1 MELKVVG
8 HPVGRVEGP
17 DKVSGKMV
25 YTADVGAPGALWG
38 KCLRSTLAHAWLVR
52 VDASRARQVP
62 GVHAVLTGADVPDV
76 RVGVSVRDLPILA
89 RDKVRFIGDKVAAV
103 AAETPD
109 AADEALSLIEV
120 EYEELPAVAD
130 VPAALADGAPV
141 VHEDLA
147 GYAGVPERP
156 AHRPN
161 VLSLEEHAAGDAA
174 AGFAQADVVVEHTF
188 RTPQVHQVYI
198 EPHAAVVAAGEDRID
213 VWASCKAPFR
223 LKKMLA
229 AQLGLDEGSI
239 HVHSVALGGDFG
251 GKGSQMDVPV
261 CYFLSRA
268 AGRPVK
274 MVMSYTEELM
284 AGDPRHP
291 AVMRLKL
298 GARRDGTLVALESD
312 IHFDTGAYSGF
323 KPSEIDGA
331 FITNAYRIPN
341 YVVRTSNVYTNGV
354 PGGYMKSPGQP
365 QTVFAIESLLD
376 VLARKLDLDPVT
388 LRLGNLLQDGDV
400 LPNGR
405 AMEKV
410 RCRETIEAALAAAGW
425 DGKEAGDD
433 AGRGMALSFRHTGG
447 SGAVNLEVSCGA
459 DGEVTVLTAVP
470 DIGTGTHTLLRQIA
484 AELLTLPP
492 ERVRVARGDTDTF
505 DTDAEPGGSK
515 ITAMVGR
522 GLMEAL
528 EELRQKMTEAA
539 AHSLGCT
546 AAEVTLARGRFT
558 ANGAEAAFSEV
569 ARKLVEEEGAL
580 SVRKSYR
587 PQRSPVPGFFV
598 QVAEVRVDRE
608 TGVVDVE
615 KVVTAHDVGTV
626 INPVMHQGQIDGG
639 FVQGLGY
646 AVMEEMVKDGPRVT
660 TLNLGDYCVPCVKDL
675 PRLETVLVE
684 DKTGPGPFA
693 AKSIGENSIVPTAP
707 AIANAVEA
715 AVGVRIVDLPIT
727 AEKVHRALSGERSG
741 QGA

>member
-1 MELKVVG
+1 MELRVVG

-25 YTADVGAPGALWG
+25 YTADVGAPDALWG
-38 KCLRSTLAHAWLVR
+38 KCLRSTLAHARLVR

-76 RVGVSVRDLPILA
+76 RVGVSVRDLPVLA
-89 RDKVRFIGDKVAAV
+89 RDKVRFIGDKIAAV
-103 AAETPD
+103 AAETQE
-109 AADEALSLIEV
+109 AADEALSRIEV

-130 VPAALADGAPV
+130 IPAALADGAPV
-141 VHEDLA
+141 VHEGLA
-147 GYAGVPERP
+147 DYAGVPERP
-156 AHRPN
+156 ENRPN
-161 VLSLEEHAAGDAA
+161 VLSLREHAAGDAA
-174 AGFAQADVVVEHTF
+174 QGFAQADVVVEHTF
-188 RTPQVHQVYI
+188 RTPQVHQVYL
-198 EPHAAVVAAGEDRID
+198 EPHAAVVAADRGGRID

-274 MVMSYTEELM
+274 MVMNYTEELM

-298 GARRDGTLVALESD
+298 GARRDGALVALESD

-323 KPSEIDGA
+323 KPSEIDGT

-388 LRLGNLLQDGDV
+388 LRLRNLLQDGDV
-400 LPNGR
+400 LPNKR

-425 DGKEAGDD
+425 DGKEAGGGDT
-433 AGRGMALSFRHTGG
+433 GRGMALSFRHTGG
-447 SGAVNLEVSCGA
+447 SGTVNLEVSCDA

-470 DIGTGTHTLLRQIA
+470 DIGTGTHTLLCQIT
-484 AELLTLPP
+484 AELLTLPAD
-492 ERVRVARGDTDTF
+492 RIRVARGDTDTF

-528 EELRQKMTEAA
+528 EELRGRMTEAA
-539 AHSLGCT
+539 ARSLGCP
-546 AAEVTLARGRFT
+546 AAAVTLARGRFS
-558 ANGAEAAFSEV
+558 ANGAETAFSEV

-580 SVRKSYR
+580 SVRKSYQ

-608 TGVVDVE
+608 TGVVNVE
-615 KVVTAHDVGTV
+615 KVVTAHDVGAI
-626 INPVMHQGQIDGG
+626 INPVTHQGQIDGG

-684 DKTGPGPFA
+684 DRTGPGPFA

-727 AEKVHRALSGERSG
+727 AEKVYHALQE
-741 QGA
+741 A

>member
-1 MELKVVG
+1 MELRVVG

-17 DKVSGKMV
+17 DKVSGKTV
-25 YTADVGAPGALWG
+25 YTADVGAPDALWG
-38 KCLRSTLAHAWLVR
+38 KCLRSTLAHARLVR

-76 RVGVSVRDLPILA
+76 RVGVSVRDLPVLA
-89 RDKVRFIGDKVAAV
+89 RDKVRFIGDKIAAV
-103 AAETPD
+103 AAETPE
-109 AADEALSLIEV
+109 AADEALSRIEV

-130 VPAALADGAPV
+130 IPAALADGAPV
-141 VHEDLA
+141 VHEGLA

-156 AHRPN
+156 ENRPN

-174 AGFAQADVVVEHTF
+174 QGFAQADVVVEHTF
-188 RTPQVHQVYI
+188 RTPQVHQVYL
-198 EPHAAVVAAGEDRID
+198 EPHAAVVADRGDRIH

-274 MVMSYTEELM
+274 MVMNYTEELM

-298 GARRDGTLVALESD
+298 GARRDGALVALESD

-323 KPSEIDGA
+323 KPSEIDGT

-341 YVVRTSNVYTNGV
+341 YVVRTYNVYTNGV

-376 VLARKLDLDPVT
+376 MLARKLDLDPVT
-388 LRLGNLLQDGDV
+388 LRLRNLLQDGDV
-400 LPNGR
+400 LPNKR

-425 DGKEAGDD
+425 DGKEAGGGDT
-433 AGRGMALSFRHTGG
+433 GRGMALSFRHTGG
-447 SGAVNLEVSCGA
+447 SGTVNLEVSCDA

-470 DIGTGTHTLLRQIA
+470 DIGTGTHTLLCQIT
-484 AELLTLPP
+484 AELLTLPAD
-492 ERVRVARGDTDTF
+492 RIRVARGDTDTF

-528 EELRQKMTEAA
+528 EELRGRMTEAA
-539 AHSLGCT
+539 ARSFGCP
-546 AAEVTLARGRFT
+546 AAAVTLARGRFS

-580 SVRKSYR
+580 SVRKSYQ

-608 TGVVDVE
+608 TGVVNVE
-615 KVVTAHDVGTV
+615 KVVTAHDVGAI
-626 INPVMHQGQIDGG
+626 INPVTHQGQIDGG

-684 DKTGPGPFA
+684 DRTGPGPFA

-727 AEKVHRALSGERSG
+727 AEKVYHALQE
-741 QGA
+741 A

>member
-1 MELKVVG
+1 MELRVVG
-8 HPVGRVEGP
+8 QPVGRVEGP
-17 DKVSGKMV
+17 DKVSGKTV
-25 YTADVGAPGALWG
+25 YTADVVAPDALWG
-38 KCLRSTLAHAWLVR
+38 KCLRSTLAHARLVR

-76 RVGVSVRDLPILA
+76 RVGVKVRDLPVLA
-89 RDKVRFIGDKVAAV
+89 RDKVRFIGDKIAAV
-103 AAETPD
+103 AAETPE
-109 AADEALSLIEV
+109 AADRALSLIEV

-130 VPAALADGAPV
+130 IPAALADGAPV
-141 VHEDLA
+141 VHEGLA

-156 AHRPN
+156 EDRPN

-174 AGFAQADVVVEHTF
+174 RGFAQADVVVEHTF
-188 RTPQVHQVYI
+188 RTPQVHQVYL
-198 EPHAAVVAAGEDRID
+198 EPHAAVVAADRGDRID

-223 LKKMLA
+223 LKKLLA

-239 HVHSVALGGDFG
+239 RVHSVALGGDFG

-274 MVMSYTEELM
+274 MVMNYTEELM

-298 GARRDGTLVALESD
+298 GARRDGALVALESD

-323 KPSEIDGA
+323 KPSEIDGT

-376 VLARKLDLDPVT
+376 MLARKLDLDPVA
-388 LRLGNLLQDGDV
+388 LRLRNLLQDGDV
-400 LPNGR
+400 LPNKR

-410 RCRETIEAALAAAGW
+410 RCRETIDAALAAAGW
-425 DGKEAGDD
+425 DGKEAGGDG

-447 SGAVNLEVSCGA
+447 SGTVNLEVSCDA

-484 AELLTLPP
+484 AELLTLPAD
-492 ERVRVARGDTDTF
+492 RIRVARGDTDTF

-528 EELRQKMTEAA
+528 EELRGRMAEAA
-539 AHSLGCT
+539 ARSLGCP
-546 AAEVTLARGRFT
+546 AAAVTLADGRFT

-580 SVRKSYR
+580 SVRKSYQ

-615 KVVTAHDVGTV
+615 KVVTAHDVGAV
-626 INPVMHQGQIDGG
+626 INPVTHQGQIDGG

-715 AVGVRIVDLPIT
+715 AVGVRIADLPIT
-727 AEKVHRALSGERSG
+727 AEKVHNALQE
-741 QGA
+741 A

>member
-1 MELKVVG
+1 MELRVVG

-25 YTADVGAPGALWG
+25 YTADVGAPDALWG
-38 KCLRSTLAHAWLVR
+38 KCLRSTLAHARLVR

-76 RVGVSVRDLPILA
+76 RVGVSVRDLPVLA
-89 RDKVRFIGDKVAAV
+89 RDKVRFIGDKIAAV
-103 AAETPD
+103 AAETPE
-109 AADEALSLIEV
+109 AADEALSRIDV

-130 VPAALADGAPV
+130 IPAALADGAPV

-147 GYAGVPERP
+147 DYAGVPERP
-156 AHRPN
+156 ENRPN
-161 VLSLEEHAAGDAA
+161 VLSLREHAAGDAA
-174 AGFAQADVVVEHTF
+174 QGFAQADVVVEHTF
-188 RTPQVHQVYI
+188 RTPQVHQVYL
-198 EPHAAVVAAGEDRID
+198 EPHAAVVAAERGGRIH

-274 MVMSYTEELM
+274 MVMNYTEELM

-298 GARRDGTLVALESD
+298 GARRDGALVALESD

-323 KPSEIDGA
+323 KPSEIDGT

-376 VLARKLDLDPVT
+376 MLARKLDLDPVT
-388 LRLGNLLQDGDV
+388 LRLRNLLQDGDV
-400 LPNGR
+400 LPNKR

-425 DGKEAGDD
+425 DGKEAGGDG

-447 SGAVNLEVSCGA
+447 SGTVNLEVSCDA

-470 DIGTGTHTLLRQIA
+470 DIGTGTHTLLCQIT
-484 AELLTLPP
+484 AELLTLPAD
-492 ERVRVARGDTDTF
+492 RIRVARGDTDTF

-528 EELRQKMTEAA
+528 EELRGRMTEAA
-539 AHSLGCT
+539 ARSLGCP
-546 AAEVTLARGRFT
+546 AAAVTLARGRFS
-558 ANGAEAAFSEV
+558 ANGAETAFSEV

-580 SVRKSYR
+580 SVRKSYQ

-608 TGVVDVE
+608 TGVVNVE
-615 KVVTAHDVGTV
+615 KVVTAHDVGAI
-626 INPVMHQGQIDGG
+626 INPVTHQGQIDGG

-675 PRLETVLVE
+675 PCLETVLVE
-684 DKTGPGPFA
+684 DRTGPGPFA

-727 AEKVHRALSGERSG
+727 AEKVYHALQE
-741 QGA
+741 A

>member
-1 MELKVVG
+1 MELRVVG
-8 HPVGRVEGP
+8 QPVGRVEGP

-25 YTADVGAPGALWG
+25 YTADVVAPDALWG
-38 KCLRSTLAHAWLVR
+38 KCLRSTLAHARLVR

-76 RVGVSVRDLPILA
+76 RVGVKVRDLPVLA
-89 RDKVRFIGDKVAAV
+89 RDKVRFIGDKIAAV
-103 AAETPD
+103 AAETPE
-109 AADEALSLIEV
+109 AADRALALIEV

-130 VPAALADGAPV
+130 IPAALADGAPV
-141 VHEDLA
+141 VHEGLA

-156 AHRPN
+156 EDRPN

-174 AGFAQADVVVEHTF
+174 QGFAQADVVVEHTF
-188 RTPQVHQVYI
+188 RTPQVHQVYL
-198 EPHAAVVAAGEDRID
+198 EPHAAVVAADRGDRID

-223 LKKMLA
+223 LKKLLA

-239 HVHSVALGGDFG
+239 RVHSVALGGDFG

-274 MVMSYTEELM
+274 MVMNYTEELM

-298 GARRDGTLVALESD
+298 GARRDGALVALESD

-376 VLARKLDLDPVT
+376 MLARKLDLDPVT
-388 LRLGNLLQDGDV
+388 LRLRNLLQDGDV
-400 LPNGR
+400 LPNKR
-405 AMEKV
+405 AMEKI

-425 DGKEAGDD
+425 DGKEAGGDG

-447 SGAVNLEVSCGA
+447 SGTVNLEVSCDA

-484 AELLTLPP
+484 AELLTLPAD
-492 ERVRVARGDTDTF
+492 RIRVARGDTDTF
-505 DTDAEPGGSK
+505 ETDAEPGGSK

-528 EELRQKMTEAA
+528 EELRGRMTEAA
-539 AHSLGCT
+539 ARALGCP
-546 AAEVTLARGRFT
+546 AAAVTLARGRFT

-580 SVRKSYR
+580 SVRKSYQ

-615 KVVTAHDVGTV
+615 KVVTAHDVGAV
-626 INPVMHQGQIDGG
+626 INPVTHQGQIDGG

-715 AVGVRIVDLPIT
+715 AVGVRIADLPIT
-727 AEKVHRALSGERSG
+727 AEKVHNALQE
-741 QGA
+741 A